1 MLANGPKFGYH
12 PQPKKS
18 WLIVKGGEVASA
30 KENFNGTNIQ
40 ITTTGERHLGAVIGS
55 NEFRTNYTN
64 TKVAQWIEE
73 VNLLAEIAVTEP
85 QAVYS
90 CYISGYQ
97 SRYTYF
103 IRTIP
108 EMEKLIKPLE
118 DTIRHRLLPAILGG
132 HLVNDDERQLLSLPP
147 RLGGLGIKIVHETC
161 KFEYSN
167 SLKITQKLCD
177 VIVQK
182 TEDREQFT
190 KQKIKAERS
199 KRYQQQLDEIRLR
212 MSADQKRQN
221 EAIQESGSYNWL
233 TTLPIKEFGYDLNK
247 EQFWDALRIR
257 YNWELP
263 RMPTLCACGA
273 KFDLPHALSC
283 KKGGF
288 VSMRHNEVRDIT
300 ALLLTEVCR
309 DVRKEPMLLEV
320 TNENIKAK
328 TANVSKE
335 SRLDVSAS
343 GFWVPGQRVFVDIR
357 VFDLNAQRYK
367 NTEIKKCYLKNEDEK
382 KRAYNERV
390 LQVENGTFSP
400 LVFSSSGG
408 MGRECKIFYQRLSN
422 MIADKRNITESIAT
436 NFVRTR
442 ISFSLLRSAL
452 LCLRGS
458 RSLRRLPDL
467 GEVDIALVNSQ
478 SAIREM

>member
-1 MLANGPKFGYH
+1 
-12 PQPKKS
+12 
-18 WLIVKGGEVASA
+18 
-30 KENFNGTNIQ
+30 
-40 ITTTGERHLGAVIGS
+40 
-55 NEFRTNYTN
+55 
-64 TKVAQWIEE
+64 
-73 VNLLAEIAVTEP
+73 
-85 QAVYS
+85 
-90 CYISGYQ
+90 
-97 SRYTYF
+97 
-103 IRTIP
+103 
-108 EMEKLIKPLE
+108 
-118 DTIRHRLLPAILGG
+118 
-132 HLVNDDERQLLSLPP
+132 
-147 RLGGLGIKIVHETC
+147 
-161 KFEYSN
+161 
-167 SLKITQKLCD
+167 
-177 VIVQK
+177 
-182 TEDREQFT
+182 
-190 KQKIKAERS
+190 
-199 KRYQQQLDEIRLR
+199 
-212 MSADQKRQN
+212 
-221 EAIQESGSYNWL
+221 
-233 TTLPIKEFGYDLNK
+233 
-247 EQFWDALRIR
+247 
-257 YNWELP
+257 
-263 RMPTLCACGA
+263 
-273 KFDLPHALSC
+273 
-283 KKGGF
+283 
-288 VSMRHNEVRDIT
+288 MRHNEVRDIT